1 MKQRQ
6 GATLER
12 PTKTLTMVLE
22 IEEESRSVSGSESEK
37 AVGQEKLTAEH
48 MKHMNM
54 EDVFCSDG
62 DVEDKTRAAAQG
74 D

>member
-1 MKQRQ
+1 M
-6 GATLER
+6 
-12 PTKTLTMVLE
+12 
-22 IEEESRSVSGSESEK
+22 SGSESEK

-48 MKHMNM
+48 MKHMSM